1 MDIDA
6 WNPNIQSTSAMRSG
20 VKREFITPAIVV
32 IALNIN
38 PELLLFDL
46 NSFRFI
52 MEHVYTWFECL

>member
-1 MDIDA
+1 
-6 WNPNIQSTSAMRSG
+6 MRSG
-20 VKREFITPAIVV
+20 VKREFINPAIVV

-52 MEHVYTWFECL
+52 MEHVYT